1 MILNYTTTIDAYKTV
16 SEIEHILVKHRAK
29 SVLKNYTDDG
39 RIESLSFIV
48 EIPTGQMPIKLPVNT
63 DAALA
68 VLVREKKSNPR
79 KQIKTTRE
87 QAERVAWRILKD
99 WVEAQMALIEI
110 ELVKMEQV
118 FLPYAVLD
126 ESGQTIFEKLE
137 KQQFLL
143 GGNGQ

>member
-16 SEIEHILVKHRAK
+16 SEIEYILVKHKAK
-29 SVLKNYTDDG
+29 SVLKNYTNDG
-39 RIESLSFIV
+39 SIESLSFIV

-68 VLVREKKSNPR
+68 VLIREKKSNPR

-126 ESGQTIFEKLE
+126 ESGETIFEKLE
-137 KQQFLL
+137 SRHFLL
-143 GGNGQ
+143 PE

>member
-16 SEIEHILVKHRAK
+16 SEIEYILVKHKAK
-29 SVLKNYTDDG
+29 SVLKNYTNDG
-39 RIESLSFIV
+39 SIESLSFIV

-68 VLVREKKSNPR
+68 VLIREKKSNPR

-126 ESGQTIFEKLE
+126 ESGETIFEKLE
-137 KQQFLL
+137 SRQFLL
-143 GGNGQ
+143 PE

>member
-16 SEIEHILVKHRAK
+16 SEIEYILVNHKAK
-29 SVLKNYTDDG
+29 SVLKNYTNDG
-39 RIESLSFIV
+39 SIESLSFIV

-68 VLVREKKSNPR
+68 VLIREKKSNPR

-126 ESGQTIFEKLE
+126 ESGETIFEKLE
-137 KQQFLL
+137 SRQFLL
-143 GGNGQ
+143 PE